1 MRENDLIKEVQR
13 SMNCL
18 LEDEEIKSLMMNLV
32 HTGMTPDQIA
42 HHIREVIIKYLLL
55 TDNY

>member
-1 MRENDLIKEVQR
+1 
-13 SMNCL
+13 MNCL